1 MELRFDE
8 LIEEF
13 FNTKII
19 DKYPSITLKHCRI
32 ICRTPFKFI
41 AEKFGSQDLKQIR
54 LKYLGTFKIYDR
66 SLRKIRDDILNGK
79 YSTEDGDLI
88 KKIEARLTEKEKK
101 Q

>member
-1 MELRFDE
+1 MELKFEE

-13 FNTKII
+13 FNKKVI

-41 AEKFGSQDLKQIR
+41 AEKMGSQDLKQIR

-66 SLRKIRDDILNGK
+66 SLRKIREDILKGK
-79 YSTEDGDLI
+79 YSTEDSDLL
-88 KKIEARLTEKEKK
+88 KKIEAKLKENEKY
-101 Q
+101 